1 MRNLSIIILFILFL
15 LAACQ
20 RGKAVWEGFDAVTW
34 QNDPQACKGEREVMF
49 DFFKTNYTDLVGWK
63 ESDLVDVLGKP
74 DEKEMYKRGQWFYV
88 YYFEPG
94 PSCQPDAELK
104 RGDVKRVEIRV
115 SAVGEVTELIL
126 R

>member
-1 MRNLSIIILFILFL
+1 MRNLTLLFL
-15 LAACQ
+15 CILILASACSQ
-20 RGKAVWEGFDAVTW
+20 EKAVWEGFDADTW
-34 QNDPQACKGEREVMF
+34 QNDPHGCKGEREDQF
-49 DFFKTNYTDLVGWK
+49 EFFKANQLDLVGWM

-94 PSCQPDAELK
+94 PSCQPEAGIK
-104 RGDVKRVEIRV
+104 RGDVKKVEIRV
-115 SAVGEVTELIL
+115 SAVGEVTELII